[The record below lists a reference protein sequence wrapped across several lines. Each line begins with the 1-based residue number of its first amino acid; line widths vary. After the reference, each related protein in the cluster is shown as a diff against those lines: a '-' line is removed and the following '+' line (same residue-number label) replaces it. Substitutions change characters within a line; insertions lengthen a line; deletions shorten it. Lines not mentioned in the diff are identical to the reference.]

1 MNKTLTEVIP
11 VLQVAIIPVILVSG
25 VSLLLLTI
33 TNRFGRVC
41 DRARLLAGEIRKAPD
56 HERQSVR
63 SQIAALFRRGRY
75 LRAAATFASVS
86 MLGAAA
92 LVITLFGAAM
102 FDLEIAAF
110 ISLIFVGSMGAL
122 AASIV
127 AFLFDLNL
135 SLLAL
140 GLDLRIDDMPAWTV
154 RPEGIRAEIAAK
166 EAQ

>member
-1 MNKTLTEVIP
+1 MNKTLTEIIP
-11 VLQVAIIPVILVSG
+11 VLQIAIIPVILISG

-41 DRARLLAGEIRKAPD
+41 DRARMLAGEIRNAPD
-56 HERQSVR
+56 HERQSVH
-63 SQIAALFRRGRY
+63 SQIAALFRRVRY
-75 LRAAATFASVS
+75 LRAAATFASLS

-102 FDLEIAAF
+102 FDLEIAAI

-127 AFLFDLNL
+127 SFLRDLNL

-140 GLDLRIDDMPAWTV
+140 GLDLKVGEVSDKLREARAQTCH
-154 RPEGIRAEIAAK
+154 IRTGGG
-166 EAQ
+166 

>member
-1 MNKTLTEVIP
+1 
-11 VLQVAIIPVILVSG
+11 
-25 VSLLLLTI
+25 
-33 TNRFGRVC
+33 
-41 DRARLLAGEIRKAPD
+41 
-56 HERQSVR
+56 
-63 SQIAALFRRGRY
+63 
-75 LRAAATFASVS
+75 
-86 MLGAAA
+86 
-92 LVITLFGAAM
+92 M